1 MKERRALLKP
11 SGFTLVELLVVIAII
26 GILIALLLP
35 AVQAAREAAR
45 RSQCTNHLK
54 QLGLAIHNYHDTTKK
69 IVPRKIGTG
78 NAGGGTGAPCTA
90 APHPNNCSR
99 LSGFIPLLPFMEQT
113 ALYDQI
119 QAGDPANNIQP
130 GGPAGWAGWAVWDR
144 HPVTLVC
151 PSDPSVAASTQTVAL
166 HNYMFSIGDS
176 VGPANLYDLVN
187 VRGAFGCRSGFTF
200 ADITDG
206 LSNTIFMSE
215 RCKAAF
221 NNNSSLV
228 NQYDIKIGQAGNVA
242 GLDTAP
248 ILCYAQATGN
258 YFNAGIQVKGY
269 SGTRWTDGQVE
280 RVGFNTVL
288 PPNAP
293 GCFANN
299 NPNADSNMSVIPP
312 TSRHPG
318 GVNALMGDGSVRFIS
333 NTIDT
338 GNLGVAQPTSGP
350 SQYGVWGRLG
360 SKAGGESVTLD

>member
-1 MKERRALLKP
+1 MKERRALLRP

-69 IVPRKIGTG
+69 IVPRKIGT
-78 NAGGGTGAPCTA
+78 AGCGTSRNEG
-90 APHPNNCSR
+90 NCSR

-113 ALYDQI
+113 AMYDQI
-119 QAGDPANNIQP
+119 MGGDMANTTGFGYPVAP
-130 GGPAGWAGWAVWDR
+130 GGPAGWMGWSVWNQQ
-144 HPVTLVC
+144 PTTLVC
-151 PSDPSVAASTQTVAL
+151 PSDPSAALTTQTNAFN
-166 HNYMFSIGDS
+166 NYMFSIGDS
-176 VGPANLYDLVN
+176 VGPANIYDLVN

-200 ADITDG
+200 ADISDG

-215 RCKAAF
+215 RCKASFTRAT
-221 NNNSSLV
+221 SLV
-228 NQYDIKIGQAGNVA
+228 NEVDIRVGQAGNVA

-258 YFNAGIQVKGY
+258 YFNAGIQLKGY

-299 NPNADSNMSVIPP
+299 NTNADSNMSVVPP